1 MRSEQEI
8 IERFNTLMKEKEDF
22 DNEEV
27 SWSDGEM
34 FNRYNPDDIDTADR
48 INVEDSKFHNQ
59 IGMLKWIL
67 EYQNYDDHV
76 ILAEVVNRIKNRGF

>member
-1 MRSEQEI
+1 MKSEQEI

-27 SWSDGEM
+27 TWSDGEM
-34 FNRYNPDDIDTADR
+34 FDRYDPDDIDTADR
-48 INVEDSKFHNQ
+48 INMEDSQFHNE

-67 EYQNYDDHV
+67 EYQDYDDHI
-76 ILAEVVNRIKNRGF
+76 ILAQVVGRIE